1 MIKRLITIVLTIV
14 LTFTMVYA
22 APKKTTT
29 PAKTT
34 TPTKT
39 TTKTTTTKTESYS
52 DKISKCKDDYYKA
65 AAVKPA
71 TTESKKAMEKAHN
84 DAEDIRKAEN
94 KDYKPSIDGSTD
106 KKYYEEVAKSSTSSK
121 ADKDRAAKELTGIAN
136 MSKDNDESNWALDQV
151 RAMGYSVTQKEPVTV
166 KVNEVQFS
174 VKIC

>member
-1 MIKRLITIVLTIV
+1 MIKRLITIVLAIV

-29 PAKTT
+29 PA
-34 TPTKT
+34 KT

-65 AAVKPA
+65 SAVKPA
-71 TTESKKAMEKAHN
+71 TKESKAAMEKAHN

-94 KDYKPSIDGSTD
+94 KDYKPSVDGSTD
-106 KKYYEEVAKSSTSSK
+106 KKYYEEVARSSTSSK

-136 MSKDNDESNWALDQV
+136 RSKDKDESNWAIQQV
-151 RAMGYSVTQKEPVTV
+151 KSMGYSVTQKEPVAV